1 MQVNAQDEHIPG
13 KGEGRVAGQAEEPD
27 VPDRLERDGTFGGFG
42 KAGEHVAEDAFIRSQ
57 THFDSFAV
65 KGTEAAQVA

>member
-1 MQVNAQDEHIPG
+1 MVRTDSNG
-13 KGEGRVAGQAEEPD
+13 
-27 VPDRLERDGTFGGFG
+27 DGTFGGLD
-42 KAGEHVAEDAFIRSQ
+42 KAGEYVAEDAFIRSQ